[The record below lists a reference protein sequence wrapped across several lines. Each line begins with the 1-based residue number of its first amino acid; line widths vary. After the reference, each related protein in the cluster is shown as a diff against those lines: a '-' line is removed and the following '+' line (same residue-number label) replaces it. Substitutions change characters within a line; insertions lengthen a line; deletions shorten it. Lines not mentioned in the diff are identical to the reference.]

1 MEDNIAKLVQ
11 IVGGVLI
18 GVILLALVSNF
29 FSSISSWPEEEDSLE
44 AASQLAAFN
53 LEYEV
58 YDKKGMYG
66 VDVISCLNKAKSN
79 NEKYAEGGAFL
90 ADNMYG
96 KDFYVD
102 VYIKLTN
109 TKKKYLQESLEIY
122 YMDKGQ
128 QRQFFSMKD
137 PETNNDITKVIIP
150 NPPGSGR
157 TLKMGDNDVGF
168 FQGNESPSK
177 FYTTFNKNTELEPL
191 EVDIDKEIN
200 KINPIQVNRTDK
212 SFPESS
218 KGYVDYNGNK
228 LEKYYSL
235 RDDESLYKLLELS
248 TKSENGNLTRVVYN
262 RTGANLD
269 RWSMVVWKTA
279 LYDLKS
285 RKFKC
290 DMIHYSEKTGRVD
303 ALAFS
308 EI

>member
-128 QRQFFSMKD
+128 QRQFFSRKD

-157 TLKMGDNDVGF
+157 TLKMGDSDVGF
-168 FQGNESPSK
+168 FQGNELPSK
-177 FYTTFNKNTELEPL
+177 FYTTFNKNTELESL
-191 EVDIDKEIN
+191 EVDIDTEIN
-200 KINPIQVNRTDK
+200 GIKPIQVDGGEFPK
-212 SFPESS
+212 SDSDY
-218 KGYVDYNGNK
+218 KDYNGNK
-228 LEKYYSL
+228 LVKYYSL
-235 RDDESLYKLLELS
+235 RDDKNLAKLLELS
-248 TKSENGNLTRVVYN
+248 TKSENGNLTRTVYN

-269 RWSMVVWKTA
+269 IWSMVVWKTA

-303 ALAFS
+303 AIAFS

>member
-128 QRQFFSMKD
+128 QRQFFSRKD

-150 NPPGSGR
+150 NPPGNGR
-157 TLKMGDNDVGF
+157 TLKMGDSDVGF

-191 EVDIDKEIN
+191 EVDIDTEIN
-200 KINPIQVNRTDK
+200 GIKPIQVDGGEFPK
-212 SFPESS
+212 SDSDY
-218 KGYVDYNGNK
+218 KDYNGNK
-228 LEKYYSL
+228 LVKYYSL
-235 RDDESLYKLLELS
+235 RDDKNLAKLLELS
-248 TKSENGNLTRVVYN
+248 TKSENGNLTRTVYN

-269 RWSMVVWKTA
+269 IWSMVVWKTA

-303 ALAFS
+303 AIAFS